1 MNLRDLNYIVA
12 VAKYRSFVQAS
23 EKCFVSQPT
32 LSTQI
37 KKVEMTLGIQIFER
51 NNKKVLLTEVGQSI
65 VASAQRILDEVDQM
79 KAIAANAQEPFAGNL
94 RIGAFPS
101 LASYL
106 FPSLVLA
113 IKSELPKIKLI
124 LIEEK
129 THILV
134 AQLERGEIDA
144 ALLSLPVKEDNLVSQ
159 PLFEDIFELAV
170 AEDHPLANQEVI
182 SPLELQNQQLL
193 LLDEG
198 HCMRDQAL
206 QFCQWTGAQE
216 QLGVRA
222 ASLETLRQMVI
233 AGTGVTLMPKI
244 AIRLNEMGIKY
255 IAFDEAV
262 PKRVIGLVWRKS
274 SVRKKLMKRLVAL
287 FEKGE
292 VNIRVTEHAKK

>member
-12 VAKYRSFVQAS
+12 VAKHRSFVQAS

-37 KKVEMTLGIQIFER
+37 KKVEKFLGIQIFER
-51 NNKKVLLTEVGQSI
+51 NNKKVLLTEVGEDI
-65 VASAQRILDEVDQM
+65 VAIAQQILEGVVQM
-79 KAIAANAQEPFAGNL
+79 KEIAANAQEPFAGNL

-106 FPSLVLA
+106 FPGLVLA

-129 THILV
+129 TNILIG
-134 AQLERGEIDA
+134 QLECGEIDA
-144 ALLSLPVKEDNLVSQ
+144 AVLSLPVKEDFLVSQ
-159 PLFEDIFELAV
+159 SLFEDPFELAV
-170 AEDHPLANQEVI
+170 AQDHPLSVRATI
-182 SPLELQNQQLL
+182 SPLELHNQQLL

-206 QFCQWTGAQE
+206 QFCQWTGAHE

-233 AGTGVTLMPKI
+233 ASTGVTLMPKI
-244 AIRLNEMGIKY
+244 AIRPGEIGIKY
-255 IAFDEAV
+255 IAFDKSG
-262 PKRVIGLVWRKS
+262 PKRTIGLVWRKS
-274 SVRKKLMKRLVAL
+274 SVRKKLMKRLVEL
-287 FEKGE
+287 FEKRK
-292 VNIRVTEHAKK
+292 VNSIS